1 MVEAIGGTLVHY
13 ATIDIEGQE
22 LDMLKGFE
30 EFGDYHKNGIVFCQV
45 MFEFFQPVE

>member
-1 MVEAIGGTLVHY
+1 LVEAIGGPLVHY

-30 EFGDYHKNGIVFCQV
+30 QFGDYHKNGIVFCQV
-45 MFEFFQPVE
+45 GINFFN